1 MFRHHERI
9 RDKARHSS
17 SVDSVRRLCC
27 YAGPDPRATRDWRRQ
42 DGSLSLHH
50 SMRLS
55 RAGFTLVELIVAVAI
70 AGVAAVIM
78 TATLVRQQK
87 FFSSAGEVLAV
98 RSHLRDGADILA
110 TDIRSA
116 SVAQFGLPVMTD
128 TAIEMITV
136 VAASVVC
143 TSASPTSA
151 GLPPVNLVSGNTLTS
166 MLAPPDTGD
175 MVAVYTM
182 PGGIPDSA
190 RWDVYRIAGFAS
202 RSIAST
208 CPSSAGFVTPGD
220 EFTGATGFLLT
231 LASGPP
237 APLRTGSIVHFLRR
251 ARYSLYRSSDGDW
264 YLGYR
269 RCGSVA
275 PHACGAIQPV
285 SGPYAPHRANNTSG
299 ISFRYYDEAGAEV
312 AAGAGSSVARIDIVL
327 RGETQSAISLAGDA
341 RRVWDD
347 SVIVSVS
354 PRNRAR

>member
-1 MFRHHERI
+1 
-9 RDKARHSS
+9 
-17 SVDSVRRLCC
+17 
-27 YAGPDPRATRDWRRQ
+27 
-42 DGSLSLHH
+42 
-50 SMRLS
+50 MRLS
-55 RAGFTLVELIVAVAI
+55 PRAFTLVELIVAVAI
-70 AGVAAVIM
+70 AGIAAAIM
-78 TATLVRQQK
+78 TATLARQQK

-98 RSHLRDGADILA
+98 RSQLRDGADILA

-128 TAIEMITV
+128 TAIEMVTV
-136 VAASVVC
+136 IASSVVC
-143 TSASPTSA
+143 TSGSPTSA

-166 MLAPPDTGD
+166 MLAAPDTGD
-175 MVAVYTM
+175 LAAIYTT

-190 RWDVYRIAGFAS
+190 RWDTYRVAAFSS

-208 CPSSAGFVTPGD
+208 CPSSTGFVTPAD

-231 LASGPP
+231 LASAAP
-237 APLRTGSIVHFLRR
+237 AALRSGSILHFLRR

-269 RCGSVA
+269 RCGAVP
-275 PHACGAIQPV
+275 PHACGSIQPV
-285 SGPYAPHRANNTSG
+285 SGPYAPFRANGSSG
-299 ISFRYYDEAGAEV
+299 MSFRYYDESGAEAADGAGATL
-312 AAGAGSSVARIDIVL
+312 ARIDIVL
-327 RGETQSAISLAGDA
+327 RGETRSGISLTGDS